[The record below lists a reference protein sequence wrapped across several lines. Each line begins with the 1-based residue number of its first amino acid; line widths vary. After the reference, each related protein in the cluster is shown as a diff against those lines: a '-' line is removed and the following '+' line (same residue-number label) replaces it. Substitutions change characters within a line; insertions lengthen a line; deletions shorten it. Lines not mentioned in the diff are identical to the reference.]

1 MHDPPSPA
9 LNEQTM
15 NIDHAISQKTSTL
28 TVLEKEKCVPTNKSW
43 DNYFIFAAATI
54 GLKELNFQPKPKE

>member
-1 MHDPPSPA
+1 MVTQKQKSP
-9 LNEQTM
+9 
-15 NIDHAISQKTSTL
+15 I
-28 TVLEKEKCVPTNKSW
+28 W